1 MAESNYTRDL
11 SEGRIRRV
19 VLLGDGR
26 IGDTTFYTPLI
37 RGLRERL
44 PNAELVMVT
53 NPYSTPVVKHNP
65 HLNRVWSVAFKTR
78 NPLTWWS
85 SRRTLADA
93 FSEQF
98 DLGIVFNRKPRLLA
112 LLQEHNCRYTAGH
125 AEGCRMYIPIRQD
138 RHRIDSEL
146 ELARMLGC
154 APREPWPEVAIAP
167 EAAREVEAF
176 LSAHGVG
183 PEAPVIG
190 IHPGCNYAVRRRRRL
205 LERLPLR
212 TARHRKLWPGERF
225 AEVARRMHRH
235 TRLPI
240 ILTGLEQERP
250 ILEGIAAASGVEPL
264 LGCFRPETLPALV
277 ARLNFLICI
286 DSGPMHIAAARRV
299 PLVAL
304 FGPTSSLHFGPYA
317 PEEWVCVIRPPESVL
332 QTMPPEEV
340 ITSLTV
346 DAVSEKAIAHWDRVG
361 NPNLVHFPTGTT
373 SSKPDQN
380 SAH

>member
-11 SEGRIRRV
+11 GEGRIRRV

-44 PNAELVMVT
+44 PHAEICMVT
-53 NPYSTPVVKHNP
+53 NPYSTPVVQHNP

-85 SRRTLADA
+85 HRKILNDVFAER
-93 FSEQF
+93 F
-98 DLGIVFNRKPRLLA
+98 DLGIVLNRKPRLLA
-112 LLQEHNCRYTAGH
+112 LLQKQGCRFTAGH
-125 AEGCRMYIPIRQD
+125 AEGCQFYVPIRQD
-138 RHRIDSEL
+138 RHRIESEL

-154 APREPWPEVAIAP
+154 APREPWPEVAVAP
-167 EAAREVEAF
+167 EATREVEAF

-250 ILEGIAAASGVEPL
+250 ILEAIAAASGVKPL
-264 LGCFRPETLPALV
+264 VGCFRPETLPALV
-277 ARLNFLICI
+277 ARLSFLICI

-317 PEEWVCVIRPPESVL
+317 PEELVCIL
-332 QTMPPEEV
+332 QPSEVALRSMPPDEV
-340 ITSLTV
+340 INSLTV
-346 DAVSEKAIAHWDRVG
+346 DVVSERAIAHWERVG
-361 NPNLVHFPTGTT
+361 NRNRLRGSIGMT
-373 SSKPDQN
+373 SGQED
-380 SAH
+380 

>member
-11 SEGRIRRV
+11 GEGRIRRV

-44 PNAELVMVT
+44 PHAEIVMAT

-78 NPLTWWS
+78 NPSTWWS
-85 SRRTLADA
+85 SRRILADA

-98 DLGIVFNRKPRLLA
+98 DLGIVLNRKPRLLA
-112 LLQEHNCRYTAGH
+112 LLREHDCRYTAGH
-125 AEGCRMYIPIRQD
+125 AEGCQFYVPIRQD
-138 RHRIDSEL
+138 RHRIESEL

-154 APREPWPEVAIAP
+154 APREPWPEVAVAP
-167 EAAREVEAF
+167 EATREVEAF

-250 ILEGIAAASGVEPL
+250 ILEAIAAASGVKPL
-264 LGCFRPETLPALV
+264 VGCFRPETLPALV
-277 ARLNFLICI
+277 ARLSFLICI

-317 PEEWVCVIRPPESVL
+317 PEELVCIL
-332 QTMPPEEV
+332 QPSEVALRSMPPDEV
-340 ITSLTV
+340 INSLTV
-346 DAVSEKAIAHWDRVG
+346 DVVSERAIAHWERVG
-361 NPNLVHFPTGTT
+361 NRNRLRGSIGMT
-373 SSKPDQN
+373 SGQED
-380 SAH
+380 